1 VGWLSPAG
9 HQYQIGGG
17 KQVRQS
23 GWRAVLNTSQSSSWP
38 SGPRNRSESAARIWR
53 MASEVPP
60 ERLVI
65 VDMGD
70 VQVVAH
76 PDSFEGPPDI
86 VADSSKTA
94 QWSFSFS
101 VSEAALLAGLQADFL
116 RPL

>member
-1 VGWLSPAG
+1 
-9 HQYQIGGG
+9 
-17 KQVRQS
+17 
-23 GWRAVLNTSQSSSWP
+23 
-38 SGPRNRSESAARIWR
+38 

-70 VQVVAH
+70 VEVVAH
-76 PDSFEGPPDI
+76 PDSFERPPDS
-86 VADSSKTA
+86 VADSSKAA

>member
-1 VGWLSPAG
+1 MNA
-9 HQYQIGGG
+9 
-17 KQVRQS
+17 
-23 GWRAVLNTSQSSSWP
+23 SQSSSLSP
-38 SGPRNRSESAARIWR
+38 PGNRSEPTARIWC
-53 MASEVPP
+53 MASEAPT

-70 VQVVAH
+70 VQGVAH
-76 PDSFEGPPDI
+76 HDSFNEPPSS
-86 VADSSKTA
+86 VADSSKAA